1 MKQCSEAAPCRQRT
15 DTERPRD
22 GSVVG
27 MFEKQ
32 DSHQAD
38 QSVKVVGVSA
48 GRGGEGCGSQAP
60 GRACGLVRPLISCQL
75 E

>member
-1 MKQCSEAAPCRQRT
+1 
-15 DTERPRD
+15 
-22 GSVVG
+22 

-38 QSVKVVGVSA
+38 QSVVS
-48 GRGGEGCGSQAP
+48 GGERGWKRRGGLREARLVGPVA
-60 GRACGLVRPLISCQL
+60 RENLGLLSI